1 MSMNVVVERAKIGD
15 VEISVETGKLA
26 KQTTAVM
33 ISCGGTSV
41 LLSAASS
48 KEAKDLPFLPLTV
61 EYREPAS
68 GAGKIPGGY
77 FKREGRPT
85 YSEII
90 SARCID
96 RPIRPLFPKGYRF
109 DTQIISNAV
118 SNDREN
124 EPDVLAITAASTA
137 LTLSS
142 IPWAGPIAGIR
153 VGRLKGRFIAFPTFT
168 QQQDCDIVLVVAVSR
183 DAIVMVEGG
192 AKEASEE
199 AMIDALMFA
208 KEAAQPLLDM
218 QDRLRAQVGQEKLEF
233 IPPSTDAEL
242 EAAVFEHAKDAFVEA
257 LAILPKHE
265 RHDALRAAGRATRA
279 ALAETYPGR
288 EEELKAAVG
297 LVEKK
302 LVRTKVIEQ
311 GIRIDGRKPSD
322 IRPIYIEAGPLER
335 PHGSALFQRG
345 ETQALVT
352 TTLGTESD
360 VQRLDTI
367 RGDVYVRFML
377 HYNFPPFCTG
387 EVKPLRGQ
395 SRREIGHGMLA
406 QRALSQVMPSAED
419 FPYMV
424 RIVSDTLES
433 NGSSSM
439 AAVCGGCLSLMDA
452 GVPISAPVAG
462 IAMGLM
468 QEGDKIAVLSDILGD
483 EDHLGDMD
491 FKVTG
496 TEKGITAL
504 QMDIKISGLTRD
516 ILKTALDQAR
526 EGRLH
531 ILGKMNEVLAAPRE
545 DISQYAP
552 RIVTIK
558 VSVDKI
564 RDIIGPGGKTI
575 RAIQEQTGVNVN
587 VDDSGRVTIASENP
601 SSIMMAQRMIE
612 GLTAEAEVGAY
623 YHGVVK
629 RVVDFGAFVEV
640 LPGTD
645 GLVHISELEEGR
657 VENVRDVLTEGDEV
671 VVKVLNVDQSGKIRL
686 SRRAAF
692 GVDPSEVMNM
702 RG

>member
-1 MSMNVVVERAKIGD
+1 MSMNVVVETVKIGD
-15 VEISVETGKLA
+15 VEISIETGKLA
-26 KQTTAVM
+26 KQTTAVL
-33 ISCGGTSV
+33 ISCGGTQV
-41 LLSAASS
+41 LLTATSS
-48 KEAKDLPFLPLTV
+48 KEQKDLPFLPLTV

-85 YSEII
+85 NKEII

-96 RPIRPLFPKGYRF
+96 RPIRPLFPKNYRY

-137 LTLSS
+137 LTLST
-142 IPWAGPIAGIR
+142 IPWEGPLAGIR
-153 VGRLKGRFIAFPTFT
+153 VGRLNGRFIAFPTFS
-168 QQQDCDIVLVVAVSR
+168 QQQECDIVLVVAVSR

-192 AKEASEE
+192 ADQVSEND
-199 AMIDALMFA
+199 MIDALMFA
-208 KEAAQPLLDM
+208 KDAAQPLIDL
-218 QDRLRAQVGQEKLEF
+218 QDRLRKQVGKPKNEF
-233 IPPSTDAEL
+233 VPPETDAAL
-242 EAAVFEHAKDAFVEA
+242 EAAVFEHAKDSFVAA
-257 LAILPKHE
+257 LSILGKHE
-265 RHDALRAAGRATRA
+265 RHAALKAAGRATRA
-279 ALAETYPGR
+279 ALAETYPDR
-288 EEELKAAVG
+288 DDELKAAVG

-302 LVRTKVIEQ
+302 LVRTKVIEER
-311 GIRIDGRKPSD
+311 IRIDGRKPAD
-322 IRPIYIEAGPLER
+322 IRPIYIEAHPLDR

-377 HYNFPPFCTG
+377 HYNFPPYCTG

-395 SRREIGHGMLA
+395 SRREIGHGTLA
-406 QRALSQVMPSAED
+406 ERALSAVMPSAED

-424 RIVSDTLES
+424 RVVSDTLES

-452 GVPISAPVAG
+452 GVPLSAPVAG

-504 QMDIKISGLTRD
+504 QMDIKIKGLTRE
-516 ILKTALDQAR
+516 ILQEALDQAR
-526 EGRLH
+526 DGRLH
-531 ILGKMNEVLAAPRE
+531 ILGKMNEVLAAPRK

-552 RIVTIK
+552 RIVSMQIK
-558 VSVDKI
+558 VDKI

-575 RAIQEQTGVNVN
+575 RAIQQQTGVVVN

-601 SSIMMAQRMIE
+601 SSIAMAQRMIE
-612 GLTAEAEVGAY
+612 GLTAEAEVGAC

-629 RVVDFGAFVEV
+629 RVVDFGAFVEI

-692 GVDPSEVMNM
+692 GVDPSEVQNM
-702 RG
+702 RA